1 MEPDSSQPTP
11 VRVTIFNQPY
21 TLLASEDAGRVE
33 ELAHMV
39 DDLMS
44 SIAAKAGNVDSA
56 RIAVLACLHLA
67 DRFRNLERELSDL
80 KQRVDAKSK
89 QFSVLLD
96 RVIE

>member
-1 MEPDSSQPTP
+1 MAPDSPQSTP

-21 TLLASEDAGRVE
+21 TLLASEEAGRVE

-39 DDLMS
+39 DELMS
-44 SIAAKAGNVDSA
+44 SIAAKAGNVDSS

-67 DRFRNLERELSDL
+67 DRFRNLERELAEL

>member
-1 MEPDSSQPTP
+1 MESDSPPPTP
-11 VRVTIFNQPY
+11 VRVIIFNQSY
-21 TLLASEDAGRVE
+21 TLLANEEADRVE

-44 SIAAKAGNVDSA
+44 SIAAKAGNVDSV
-56 RIAVLACLHLA
+56 RVAVLACLHLA
-67 DRFRNLERELSDL
+67 DRFRMLERELTDL
-80 KQRVDAKSK
+80 KQRVEAKSK

>member
-44 SIAAKAGNVDSA
+44 LIAAKAGNVDSA

-67 DRFRNLERELSDL
+67 DRFRNLE
-80 KQRVDAKSK
+80 
-89 QFSVLLD
+89 
-96 RVIE
+96 